1 MKLQAKLYWLVHE
14 FFCIYHKCEQRRH
27 RRACTFAQY
36 HHSLCCSHWK
46 KEKGCRWIFRR
57 NFVPSMAMVLLLL
70 IHSLI
75 FLPLDC
81 WGSVFGACLV
91 MHYLVFCLVLQS
103 SWRGRESMMS
113 YFNCLPTINVL
124 WLLLTVPWV
133 GLKCV
138 IVVLVI
144 LTYFL

>member
-1 MKLQAKLYWLVHE
+1 MSLH
-14 FFCIYHKCEQRRH
+14 IMRSI
-27 RRACTFAQY
+27 TTSFAARI
-36 HHSLCCSHWK
+36 K
-46 KEKGCRWIFRR
+46 KGKGCRWIFRR
-57 NFVPSMAMVLLLL
+57 NFVPSMAMVLLLF

-91 MHYLVFCLVLQS
+91 MHYLVFFLVLQS
-103 SWRGRESMMS
+103 SWRGRESMVS